1 MRLKRI
7 LAVFAFVSN
16 NKGRGGA
23 GGGGNELIQA
33 KPINLE
39 EYPQVLLNKFLKD
52 TESKYVIL

>member
-16 NKGRGGA
+16 NKGRG

>member
-16 NKGRGGA
+16 NKGRGG
-23 GGGGNELIQA
+23 GWNELIQA